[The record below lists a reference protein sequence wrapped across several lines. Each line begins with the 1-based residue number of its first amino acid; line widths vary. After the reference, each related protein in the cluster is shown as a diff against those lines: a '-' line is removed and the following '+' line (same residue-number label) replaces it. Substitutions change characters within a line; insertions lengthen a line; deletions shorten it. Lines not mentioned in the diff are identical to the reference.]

1 MPKTSGS
8 PFSVAIVGA
17 GFSGTYMADSLAQ
30 AVAAAAP
37 RGVTL
42 QRVRDRVVAIA
53 RTRAPFELSLAAGGA
68 MVARR
73 IVLATGHLP
82 PALPATGST
91 LCWGDAGLVGDP
103 WLPAARAPLD
113 PWQDILLLGT
123 GLTAVDVLTQWR
135 DAGHR
140 GRINMLSRRGQLPQP
155 HRVLEARPPVGLQ
168 PVHALGDELRLAQVL
183 RAVHAWIARARD
195 DGGDWRDVM
204 ASVRPWTPYLWQ
216 RLSPRDRRQFL
227 RHLQPFWD
235 THRHRLA
242 PAIHAQHLAEM
253 ASGDVQVRA
262 GRMTEIRRD
271 AKGLL
276 EVKWRARG
284 SERIETLHVGRV
296 VNCTGP
302 TSNLARARDRLLG
315 GLRDAGVL
323 CSDGLG
329 QGLLVDAHLR
339 PIDASGVS
347 VEGLHYVGP
356 MLKAQRW
363 EAVAVPE
370 LRVHARDVA
379 RQVVAS
385 LSESFEYAD

>member
-1 MPKTSGS
+1 
-8 PFSVAIVGA
+8 
-17 GFSGTYMADSLAQ
+17 
-30 AVAAAAP
+30 
-37 RGVTL
+37 
-42 QRVRDRVVAIA
+42 
-53 RTRAPFELSLAAGGA
+53 
-68 MVARR
+68 
-73 IVLATGHLP
+73 
-82 PALPATGST
+82 
-91 LCWGDAGLVGDP
+91 
-103 WLPAARAPLD
+103 
-113 PWQDILLLGT
+113 
-123 GLTAVDVLTQWR
+123 
-135 DAGHR
+135 
-140 GRINMLSRRGQLPQP
+140 
-155 HRVLEARPPVGLQ
+155 
-168 PVHALGDELRLAQVL
+168 
-183 RAVHAWIARARD
+183 
-195 DGGDWRDVM
+195 
-204 ASVRPWTPYLWQ
+204 
-216 RLSPRDRRQFL
+216 
-227 RHLQPFWD
+227 
-235 THRHRLA
+235 
-242 PAIHAQHLAEM
+242 
-253 ASGDVQVRA
+253 
-262 GRMTEIRRD
+262 MTEIRRD